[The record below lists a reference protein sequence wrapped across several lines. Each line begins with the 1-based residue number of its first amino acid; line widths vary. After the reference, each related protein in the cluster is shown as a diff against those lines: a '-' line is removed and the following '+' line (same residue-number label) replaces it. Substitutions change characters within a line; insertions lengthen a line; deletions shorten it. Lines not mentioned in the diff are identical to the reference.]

1 MCVCRV
7 LVGLQLWCLVGL
19 VTAGMLLERVV
30 LADEGLQAGAAVVDI
45 SPRILPAIKN
55 GGFTEASADRVLDP
69 LHARC
74 LALAAGDQ
82 VLVLAIVDSCM
93 IPRELCDQIKQRVH
107 QQTGVP
113 EKNLLVAATHTH
125 SAPSVMDYC
134 LGTRADPNYPP
145 WLVEQVAAGMVAAT
159 KILQPAQ
166 VGWTVI
172 EAPEHTHCRR
182 WLKHPDHFDS
192 DPFGQQTV
200 RAMMHPG
207 YQNPQYTGPAGP
219 VDSQLSLIS
228 VQSRAGQPIC
238 LLANYSM
245 HYFGADQ
252 FSADYFGDFARE
264 IEQRLGPEKR
274 QAEAAPF
281 VSIMSQGTSGDLHW
295 MDYSRPQKPNYPR
308 EQYAREL
315 AELTVAA
322 LPRVEYR
329 NDVSLA
335 AAVTELPLRRRVPDE
350 ARLAWARELNHA
362 RGENRPG
369 TLPQVY
375 AEQAVWLA
383 ENPEANL
390 LLQVLRIGEL
400 GIAAIPNE
408 VYGITG
414 LKLKAQSPLQSLVNM
429 ELANGAEGYIPPPEQ
444 HRLGGYTTWPART
457 AGLEVEAEPKI
468 VGALLKLLEDVSG
481 KQRRPLTTDFYNEQ
495 QRQAIEAAS
504 QR

>member
-1 MCVCRV
+1 
-7 LVGLQLWCLVGL
+7 
-19 VTAGMLLERVV
+19 
-30 LADEGLQAGAAVVDI
+30 
-45 SPRILPAIKN
+45 
-55 GGFTEASADRVLDP
+55 
-69 LHARC
+69 
-74 LALAAGDQ
+74 
-82 VLVLAIVDSCM
+82 
-93 IPRELCDQIKQRVH
+93 
-107 QQTGVP
+107 
-113 EKNLLVAATHTH
+113 
-125 SAPSVMDYC
+125 
-134 LGTRADPNYPP
+134 
-145 WLVEQVAAGMVAAT
+145 
-159 KILQPAQ
+159 
-166 VGWTVI
+166 
-172 EAPEHTHCRR
+172 
-182 WLKHPDHFDS
+182 
-192 DPFGQQTV
+192 
-200 RAMMHPG
+200 
-207 YQNPQYTGPAGP
+207 
-219 VDSQLSLIS
+219 
-228 VQSRAGQPIC
+228 
-238 LLANYSM
+238 M

-281 VSIMSQGTSGDLHW
+281 VAIMSQGTSGDLHW

-350 ARLAWARELNHA
+350 ARLAWARELNDA

-414 LKLKAQSPLQSLVNM
+414 LKLKAQSPLKSLVNM